1 MSWDTYIGF
10 NGRYKDSNG
19 NPHLC
24 NAHLAYKGRSVIV
37 DYEWCLHLYEKDF
50 QAKAVN
56 TIVPFEVY
64 PCRGDVGVSYAKLS
78 TYNKVDLSDLISKLD
93 NIIEEEIK
101 AHETE

>member
-37 DYEWCLHLYEKDF
+37 D
-50 QAKAVN
+50 
-56 TIVPFEVY
+56 
-64 PCRGDVGVSYAKLS
+64 
-78 TYNKVDLSDLISKLD
+78 
-93 NIIEEEIK
+93 
-101 AHETE
+101 